1 MTEQGSVRVLLQC
14 GTSDIKD
21 TPNKGQIS
29 MHQLQVFLQRVDD
42 LPTMD
47 KVAGP
52 NVSIIIERFHRLN
65 HV

>member
-1 MTEQGSVRVLLQC
+1 
-14 GTSDIKD
+14 
-21 TPNKGQIS
+21 